1 MPGEKYMSMIFEMFA
16 IPNVM
21 AQEVLETPANIHE
34 LLESLDDSN
43 EALSLEK
50 SWHGLHYI
58 LTGDP
63 AQGDPPLNFLL
74 VGGVD
79 VGDED
84 IGYGPARIFDPTAV
98 TIIDNSLTKFSETDL
113 DARFDPAAMGVAQIY
128 PNIWHEPRAFLR
140 SEYAGYL
147 ETLKA
152 YVHRTANSG
161 RALLI
166 ALR

>member
-1 MPGEKYMSMIFEMFA
+1 M
-16 IPNVM
+16 
-21 AQEVLETPANIHE
+21 
-34 LLESLDDSN
+34 
-43 EALSLEK
+43 
-50 SWHGLHYI
+50 
-58 LTGDP
+58 
-63 AQGDPPLNFLL
+63 
-74 VGGVD
+74 
-79 VGDED
+79 
-84 IGYGPARIFDPTAV
+84 V